1 MRIELVENG
10 DPIDLPLDASVAT
23 ALSASTVVS
32 AAPSLTPGWWTV
44 GPARL
49 VGVARVAGI
58 DVSVR
63 PKIPIN
69 RLFFLLGYARDG
81 KSWLTDETTVSGAPD
96 LLTAIAE
103 AFARQADRAVSRGLL
118 QGYRVTEDSL
128 PVVRGRIRE
137 ADQLRRRFGL
147 SVPIEVRYDDYTVDI
162 AENQLLRAATD
173 RLLRMS
179 GIPDR
184 VRQRLRHLTRQLV
197 DVETPVRGQ
206 LLPVWQPSRLNTRYH
221 VALRLAEIV
230 LRGTSVEQGDGDV
243 RIDGFMIEMPT
254 LFEDF
259 VTTALGA
266 ELTALYGV
274 VHPQDPWH
282 LDEGGRVKL
291 EPDMVWYADNGAVR
305 AVIDAKYKAEKPWG
319 YPNADLYQMLA
330 YCTALDLRRG
340 HLIYAKGNEPAERHT
355 VVNTG
360 IEIVQHAVDLDADP
374 EALLAEVRSI
384 ALHIARGYSMSSASR
399 TP

>member
-81 KSWLTDETTVSGAPD
+81 KSWLTDETTITGAPD
-96 LLTAIAE
+96 LLTALAE
-103 AFARQADRAVSRGLL
+103 AFARQAERAVSRGLL

-173 RLLRMS
+173 RLLRLS

-206 LLPVWQPSRLNTRYH
+206 LLPVWQPSRLNARYH

-243 RIDGFMIEMPT
+243 RIDGFMIDMPT

-259 VTTALGA
+259 VTTALGV
-266 ELTALYGV
+266 ELTALGGV

-291 EPDMVWYADNGAVR
+291 EPDMVWYADDGSVR
-305 AVIDAKYKAEKPWG
+305 AVIDAKYKAQKPSG

-330 YCTALDLRRG
+330 YCTALGLRRG
-340 HLIYAKGNEPAERHT
+340 HLIYAKGIEPAERHT

-360 IEIVQHAVDLDADP
+360 IEIVQQAVDLDANP
-374 EALLAEVRSI
+374 EALLADVRSI
-384 ALHIARGYSMSSASR
+384 ALHIARATR
-399 TP
+399 CPLRV